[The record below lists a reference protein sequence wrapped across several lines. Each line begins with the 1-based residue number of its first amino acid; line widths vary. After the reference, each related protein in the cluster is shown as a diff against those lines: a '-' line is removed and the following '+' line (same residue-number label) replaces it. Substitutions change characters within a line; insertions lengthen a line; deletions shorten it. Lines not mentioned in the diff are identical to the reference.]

1 MATHM
6 DRLRA
11 LVNVRKF
18 VDENRHMAD
27 NEEVLPGVEMADL
40 RDIVMPTTAE
50 DVR

>member
-1 MATHM
+1 M

-11 LVNVRKF
+11 LVNVRNY
-18 VDENRHMAD
+18 VDAHRELPD